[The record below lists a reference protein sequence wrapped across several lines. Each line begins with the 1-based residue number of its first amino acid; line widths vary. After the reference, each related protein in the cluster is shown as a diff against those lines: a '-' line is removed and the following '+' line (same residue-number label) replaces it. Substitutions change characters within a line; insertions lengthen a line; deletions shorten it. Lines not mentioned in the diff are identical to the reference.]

1 MSPFAIRGERPMKRL
16 HNRQNEENNAEVA
29 ELSREL
35 NRERALRLAAETA
48 QARAQALLELAPDGI
63 VIVAGDGRISY
74 VNNQAEEMFG
84 YDRDELLGK
93 PIEVLIPE
101 RYRDIH
107 IIHREHFAAEPR
119 TRPMGVGL
127 ELYGLRRDGS
137 EFPVE
142 IALGPMRTEEGL
154 FITAIIRDI
163 SAWKAAVEE
172 IKRLNEDMKRRATEL
187 EAASREIETFN
198 YSVSD
203 NLREQLRSVDTLNQE
218 GAEVNPEG
226 QDDLQRVRVA
236 TQKMRHLIDDLLM
249 LSQVSRAASSI
260 TDMQELL
267 NSTISELC
275 GITTFDMCLIG
286 LIDEDR
292 QELYHGASCGTLSG
306 NWQKTRVPMGKGLLW
321 QAAMRHEALVVKDVT
336 GSSYVYGPFV
346 HDENVRTAVAAPILY
361 AGKLLGVLFTGA
373 RSHREVPEREVRL
386 LEDVTSIIAVA
397 IQNAKAYKREHNIAA
412 TLQSSLLPDV
422 PENIGEFEFAKEY
435 APALQEAEVGGD
447 FYDVFR
453 IDERRYGVVIGD
465 VSGKGL
471 HAAVGS
477 IMARYGLRAFASEN
491 ADPSLV
497 LCRLNDSLLLN
508 MKSDMF
514 VTILFGVVDMENG
527 EVIIAN
533 AGHEPPVIYR
543 AQSQSS
549 ELLEIPGTAA
559 GIIPNVT
566 YETRRISLNYG
577 DSILMYTDGVTDARR
592 NSEFFS
598 QDRLAAQIPAVCPDG
613 CGASSL
619 VSQIREA
626 VFSFAEGKVH
636 DDIALLAV
644 SRRHPDK

>member
-1 MSPFAIRGERPMKRL
+1 MKRL